1 MPVLTRCLPFLILC
15 AMIPADASRGLAGEE
30 SSRFRHDLTVVL
42 LPEDHRLEVEDVVS
56 VPSRALS
63 GGSLHF
69 VLHAGLQVESADP
82 GYVVEA
88 LPGAP
93 QPEHFGIDEE
103 SWVAPGV
110 PLREYRLSP
119 SAMGWPTDPRPRL
132 EYHGDIHHSLVAE
145 KEEYA
150 RSFSRTPAVI
160 GAEGVMLSGDSFW
173 VPWFGKELVSF
184 SLDVTV
190 PEGWDV
196 VSQGERTRH
205 AADGVSRQVR
215 WECPDPMDEVYLIGG
230 RFTEYSRPAG
240 NATAYAFL
248 REPAPKL
255 AAKYLEATAQFIEM
269 YSRLIGPYPYKKFAL
284 VENFWET
291 GYGMPSFTLLG
302 PTVIRLPFILGSSYP
317 HEILHNW
324 WGNSV
329 FVDYEQGNW
338 SEGLTAYLADHLM
351 KEARGKG
358 IEYRRNT
365 LIGYRSYV
373 REGRDFPLRDFR
385 SRHSSTSEAVG
396 YGKSLMLW
404 HMLRLHLGDER
415 FVRGLRIF
423 FLRHRFRRASFSDL
437 RRVYS
442 ELAGEDLQP
451 FFQQWVERTGA
462 PVLSFE
468 SEALGEDR
476 IRVVVRQEQRGEL
489 YELSVPLAV
498 TLAGETQARIFS
510 LSIQKRESEFEFT
523 LPAAPLRVDL
533 DPYFDVFRRLDQGE
547 IPPTLS
553 DLFGAEK
560 VTLVLPEREGEP
572 AMAAWKDLAHAWQQG
587 AAGQVEAVHEQGL
600 QRLPEDRAV
609 WVLGSHN
616 QWSRSLRPGLEAL
629 GAGIGEGAIRIGA
642 KQLPEKGH
650 SFVYTTRRAGKP
662 HLPLAWVGADSA
674 AAIRGLARKLPHYG
688 KYSYLAFSGEE
699 PSNVVKGQW
708 QAIDSPLVRVLAPA
722 EIGDASDTRA
732 GASVPPRA
740 ALPPREALAQ
750 PGSVFDPARLT
761 AHIGFLAGDLLEGRG
776 VGTAGLEKAGDYIA
790 TEFRRAGLEPGG
802 DEGGY
807 FQSWIEPDGPDG
819 KPVTLRNVV
828 GVLAGG
834 KAEWK
839 RQSVVLG
846 SHYDHLGRGWP
857 DVRAADRGEIF
868 NGADDNASGV
878 AVLLEVAAVLA
889 KGAEPDRSIVFVAFT
904 GEEWGRRGSR
914 HYVSQPGPW
923 PAEAS
928 IAMVNLDSVGR
939 LGGKKLLILGAGTAR
954 EWVHIVRGVGF
965 ETGIEADSILDDPGG
980 SDQASFHE
988 VAVPAVQIFSGAH
1001 ADYHRPSD
1009 DIEKIDVDGLLK
1021 VARFVREV
1029 LAYLSAREDPLNS
1042 NLDDT
1047 ASRPDSSGAVSPR
1060 RAGLGTV
1067 PDFSF
1072 SGPGVRVSSV
1082 LEGSAAAAAGIQQED
1097 VLVAIDGEEIRD
1109 LRAYADVLRKHLPG
1123 DLIRIKIMRGKDEL
1137 NLEAKL
1143 AER

>member
-1 MPVLTRCLPFLILC
+1 
-15 AMIPADASRGLAGEE
+15 
-30 SSRFRHDLTVVL
+30 VVL
-42 LPEDHRLEVEDVVS
+42 LPEAHRLEAEDVIS
-56 VPSRALS
+56 VPSRAPS
-63 GGSLHF
+63 AGSLRF
-69 VLHAGLQVESADP
+69 ILHADLEVESADP

-93 QPEHFGIDEE
+93 RPEHFGIDGK
-103 SWVAPGV
+103 SWEATAV

-119 SAMGWPTDPRPRL
+119 SAMEWPTDPRPRL
-132 EYHGDIHHSLVAE
+132 KYHGDIHHSLVAE
-145 KEEYA
+145 EEDYA

-173 VPWFGKELVSF
+173 IPWFGKELVSF
-184 SLDVTV
+184 SLNVTI
-190 PEGWDV
+190 PEGWNV

-205 AADGVSRQVR
+205 AVDGVSRRVR

-240 NATAYAFL
+240 NVTAYAFL
-248 REPAPKL
+248 QEPDPSL

-269 YSRLIGPYPYKKFAL
+269 YSQLIGPYPYKKFAL

-351 KEARGKG
+351 KETRGKG

-385 SRHSSTSEAVG
+385 SRHSSASEAVG

-404 HMLRLHLGDER
+404 HMLRLHLGDEA
-415 FVRGLRIF
+415 FVRGLEIF
-423 FLRHRFRRASFSDL
+423 FRRHRFQRASFSDL
-437 RRVYS
+437 RRVCS
-442 ELAGEDLQP
+442 EVAGEDLRP
-451 FFQQWVERTGA
+451 FFRQWVERTGA
-462 PVLSFE
+462 PVLSLE
-468 SEALGEDR
+468 SEPLGEDR
-476 IRVVVRQEQRGEL
+476 IRVLVRQEQSGEPYQL
-489 YELSVPLAV
+489 TVPLAV
-498 TLAGETQARIFS
+498 TVAGETQARIFS
-510 LSIQKRESEFEFT
+510 LPIKTRESEFEFA

-533 DPYFDVFRRLDQGE
+533 DPYFDVFRRLDQRE

-560 VTLVLPEREGEP
+560 VTLVLPEREGESV
-572 AMAAWKDLAHAWQQG
+572 MEAWEDLARVWKQG
-587 AAGQVEAVHEQGL
+587 AAGQVEAVHEQEL
-600 QRLPEDRAV
+600 QRLPKDRAV
-609 WVLGSHN
+609 WILGRHN
-616 QWSRSLRPGLEAL
+616 RWSRLLRSGLEEL
-629 GAGIGEGAIRIGA
+629 GAGIADGAIHIGA

-650 SFVYTTRRAGKP
+650 SFVYTTRRVDRP
-662 HLPLAWVGADSA
+662 HFPLAWVGADSA

-688 KYSYLAFSGEE
+688 KYSYLAFSGDE

-708 QAIDSPLVRVLAPA
+708 QAIDSPLVQAVAPA
-722 EIGDASDTRA
+722 EMGAASDARA
-732 GASVPPRA
+732 RASVPPRA

-750 PGSVFDPARLT
+750 PGSLFDPARLE
-761 AHIGFLAGDLLEGRG
+761 AHIAFLAGDLLEGRG

-790 TEFRRAGLEPGG
+790 AEFRKAGLEPGG
-802 DEGGY
+802 DEGSY
-807 FQSWIEPDGPDG
+807 FQSWIEPEGPDG
-819 KPVTLRNVV
+819 KPVILRNVV
-828 GVLAGG
+828 GVLTGG
-834 KAEWK
+834 KPEWQ

-868 NGADDNASGV
+868 SGADDNASGV
-878 AVLLEVAAVLA
+878 AVLLEVAALLA
-889 KGAEPDRSIVFVAFT
+889 KGAEPDRSIVFVAFSA
-904 GEEWGRRGSR
+904 EEWERRGSR
-914 HYVSQPGPW
+914 HYVRQPGRW
-923 PAEAS
+923 PAEDS
-928 IAMVNLDSVGR
+928 IAMINLDSVGR
-939 LGGKKLLILGAGTAR
+939 LGGRKLLILGAGTAR
-954 EWVHIVRGVGF
+954 EWVHIARGVGF
-965 ETGIEADSILDDPGG
+965 ETGIETDSILDDPAG

-1009 DIEKIDVDGLLK
+1009 DIEKIDVDGLVE
-1021 VARFVREV
+1021 VASFVREMLV
-1029 LAYLSAREDPLNS
+1029 YLSAREEPLNS
-1042 NLDDT
+1042 NLADT
-1047 ASRPDSSGAVSPR
+1047 APGSDVSGAASPR
-1060 RAGLGTV
+1060 RVGLGTV

-1082 LEGSAAAAAGIQQED
+1082 LEGSPAAAAGVRPED
-1097 VLVAIDGEEIRD
+1097 VLVAIDDEDIRD
-1109 LRAYADVLRKHLPG
+1109 LRAYADVLRERRPG
-1123 DLIRIKIMRGKDEL
+1123 DLIRIKIMRGKHEL
-1137 NLEAKL
+1137 NVEARL

>member
-1 MPVLTRCLPFLILC
+1 
-15 AMIPADASRGLAGEE
+15 MISADAGRSLAGEE
-30 SSRFRHDLTVVL
+30 PSRFRHDLTVVL
-42 LPEDHRLEVEDVVS
+42 LPEAHRLEVEDVIS
-56 VPSRALS
+56 IPSRALS
-63 GGSLHF
+63 GGALRF
-69 VLHAGLQVESADP
+69 ILHADLQVESADP
-82 GYVVEA
+82 DYLVEA

-93 QPEHFGIDEE
+93 RPEHFGIDEE
-103 SWVAPGV
+103 GWEAAAV

-119 SAMGWPTDPRPRL
+119 SAMGWPLDPRPL
-132 EYHGDIHHSLVAE
+132 LKYQGDIHHSLVAE
-145 KEEYA
+145 EEDYA
-150 RSFSRTPAVI
+150 RSFSRTPAAI

-184 SLDVTV
+184 SLSVTV

-205 AADGVSRQVR
+205 AADGVLRRVR

-240 NATAYAFL
+240 NVTAYAFL
-248 REPAPKL
+248 REPDPNL

-269 YSRLIGPYPYKKFAL
+269 YSQLIGPYPYKKFAL

-329 FVDYEQGNW
+329 FVDYETGNW

-385 SRHSSTSEAVG
+385 SRHSSASEAVG

-404 HMLRLHLGDER
+404 HMLRLHLGDDR
-415 FVRGLRIF
+415 FVQGLRSF
-423 FLRHRFRRASFSDL
+423 FLRHGFRRASFSDL

-442 ELAGEDLQP
+442 EVAEEDLQP
-451 FFQQWVERTGA
+451 FFRQWVERTGA
-462 PVLSFE
+462 PLLSLE
-468 SEALGEDR
+468 SEFLGGDR
-476 IRVVVRQEQRGEL
+476 IRVVVRQEQPEEL
-489 YELSVPLAV
+489 YELTVPLAV
-498 TLAGETQARIFS
+498 TLAGEAQARIFS
-510 LSIQKRESEFEFT
+510 LPIQKRESEFEFT

-560 VTLVLPEREGEP
+560 VTLVLPEGEGES
-572 AMAAWKDLAHAWQQG
+572 ATAAWRDLAHAWQRG
-587 AAGQVEAVHEQGL
+587 AAGQVEVVHEQEL
-600 QRLPEDRAV
+600 RRFPEDRAV

-616 QWSRSLRPGLEAL
+616 RWSRLLRPGLESL
-629 GAGIGEGAIRIGA
+629 GAGIGDGAIRIGEE
-642 KQLPEKGH
+642 QLPVKGH
-650 SFVYTTRRAGKP
+650 SFVYTTRRVDRP
-662 HLPLAWVGADSA
+662 HLSLAWVGADSA

-688 KYSYLAFSGEE
+688 KYSYLAFSGKE

-708 QAIDSPLVRVLAPA
+708 QAIDSPLARSVAPV
-722 EIGDASDTRA
+722 EIAGASDARA

-750 PGSVFDPARLT
+750 PGSVFDPARLM
-761 AHIGFLAGDLLEGRG
+761 AHVRFLAGDPLEGRG
-776 VGTAGLEKAGDYIA
+776 AGTVGLEKAGDYIA
-790 TEFRRAGLEPGG
+790 AEFRRAGLEPGG
-802 DEGGY
+802 DEDGY

-834 KAEWK
+834 KAEWQ

-878 AVLLEVAAVLA
+878 AVLLEVAALLA
-889 KGAEPDRSIVFVAFT
+889 KGAQPDRSIVFVAFT

-914 HYVSQPGPW
+914 HYVSAPGRW
-923 PAEAS
+923 PAENS
-928 IAMVNLDSVGR
+928 IAMINLDGVGR
-939 LGGKKLLILGAGTAR
+939 LGGRKLLILGAGTAR

-965 ETGIEADSILDDPGG
+965 ETGIETDSILDDPGG

-1009 DIEKIDVDGLLK
+1009 DIEKIDVDGLVK
-1021 VARFVREV
+1021 VASFVREM
-1029 LAYLSAREDPLNS
+1029 LIYLSAREDPLNS
-1042 NLDDT
+1042 NLGD
-1047 ASRPDSSGAVSPR
+1047 AAPGPDSPSAASPR
-1060 RAGLGTV
+1060 RVGLGTV

-1072 SGPGVRVSSV
+1072 SGAGVRVSSV
-1082 LEGSAAAAAGIQQED
+1082 LEGSPAAAAGLRQAD
-1097 VLVAIDGEEIRD
+1097 VLVAIDGEEIMD
-1109 LRAYADVLRKHLPG
+1109 LRAYADVLRKHRPG
-1123 DLIRIKIMRGKDEL
+1123 DLIRIKIMRGEHEL
-1137 NLEAKL
+1137 DVEAKL